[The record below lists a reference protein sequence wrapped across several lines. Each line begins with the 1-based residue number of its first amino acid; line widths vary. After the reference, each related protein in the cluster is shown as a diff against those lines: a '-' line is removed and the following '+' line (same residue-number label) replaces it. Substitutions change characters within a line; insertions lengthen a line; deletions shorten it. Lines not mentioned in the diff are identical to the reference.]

1 MSMNVNP
8 VRIVIGVALNALIL
22 KLPSC
27 KPFKDFSF
35 DSKLA
40 SKLAVSHLSQNHF
53 LKALIVENIGVEPM
67 TSCVQGRRSSQLS

>member
-27 KPFKDFSF
+27 KPFKDFSL
-35 DSKLA
+35 DSKQA
-40 SKLAVSHLSQNHF
+40 SKLAVSHLSQNH
-53 LKALIVENIGVEPM
+53 L
-67 TSCVQGRRSSQLS
+67 